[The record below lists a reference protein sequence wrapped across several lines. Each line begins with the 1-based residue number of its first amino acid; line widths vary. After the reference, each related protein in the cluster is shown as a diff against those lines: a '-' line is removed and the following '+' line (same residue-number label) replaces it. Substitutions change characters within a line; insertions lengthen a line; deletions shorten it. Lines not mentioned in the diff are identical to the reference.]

1 MPTSGPLHPRRADGS
16 EIDATFELSAV
27 PVFDIVYH
35 HKAGGRDSPRSVN
48 ADYHEGL
55 EALLGKLSA
64 ARATILG
71 ISVDSTVARELDP
84 ADRELQLPFPIALEP
99 GMNVHA
105 LRLDITRAQKPIA
118 RRPDAK
124 PDGGNDQKRIRITL
138 TSGGPTLTYEGLI
151 ALLSQVADSPAS
163 VRSAP
168 EGSDVPGE
176 AGERRG
182 ATTPGGATKYELDE
196 WVVEALRELGG
207 SAALVDICRVIWRD
221 HQADLEASGDLLYTW
236 QYDARWSAHRLRMT
250 ARLKPAHESPRGV
263 WELAE

>member
-16 EIDATFELSAV
+16 EIDATFEVSVV

-35 HKAGGRDSPRSVN
+35 HKAGGRDSARSVN

-55 EALLGKLSA
+55 EALLDKLA
-64 ARATILG
+64 AGRVTILG
-71 ISVDSTVARELDP
+71 ISVDSTVARELAP

-99 GMNVHA
+99 GMNVHP

-124 PDGGNDQKRIRITL
+124 PDGGNDQKRIRITV
-138 TSGGPTLTYEGLI
+138 TSGGPTLTYERLI
-151 ALLSQVADSPAS
+151 ELLSEVTDSAA
-163 VRSAP
+163 RARLAP
-168 EGSDVPGE
+168 DGSDAPGE
-176 AGERRG
+176 ADAPRR
-182 ATTPGGATKYELDE
+182 TSTPDGATKHELDK

-207 SAALVDICRVIWRD
+207 SASLVDICRVIWRD
-221 HQADLEASGDLLYTW
+221 HQAGLKASGDLLYTW
-236 QYDARWSAHRLRMT
+236 QYDARWSAHRLRIT

-263 WELAE
+263 WELA